1 MILHWLCLIGSL
13 PRSWRQSPWKLS
25 SKLAGPAALWV
36 WRCLQCQF
44 DIPAWFWEFNS
55 SLVRLICWSRFYI
68 CWAAVNHLQI
78 GGLHFVWL
86 NIAYLDVDHHVHSR
100 LPYVPKNGWFVVENP
115 IEMDDLG
122 ATPFLGNLH
131 ICGYH
136 LFLGHPNWYGFMLC
150 WKSGGNDP
158 NQHATQE
165 LNPLYSGWFR
175 QWSASFSCAT
185 LLVSAYESL

>member
-1 MILHWLCLIGSL
+1 MFDRKSPKVLATATMKIIYQVSRTSSPMGVALLPMSAWHSSMIL
-13 PRSWRQSPWKLS
+13 
-25 SKLAGPAALWV
+25 
-36 WRCLQCQF
+36 
-44 DIPAWFWEFNS
+44 E
-55 SLVRLICWSRFYI
+55 
-68 CWAAVNHLQI
+68 
-78 GGLHFVWL
+78 VWL
-86 NIAYLDVDHHVHSR
+86 LPGPLYLLISFLHLLGSGQPPSDCR
-100 LPYVPKNGWFVVENP
+100 LALCLPYVPKNGWFVVENP

-158 NQHATQE
+158 NRHAAQD

-175 QWSASFSCAT
+175 Q
-185 LLVSAYESL
+185 LLLICQL